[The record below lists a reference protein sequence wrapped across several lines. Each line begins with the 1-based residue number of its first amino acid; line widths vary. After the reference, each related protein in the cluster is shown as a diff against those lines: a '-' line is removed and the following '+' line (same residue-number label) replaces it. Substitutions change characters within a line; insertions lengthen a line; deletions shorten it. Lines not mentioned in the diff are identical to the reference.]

1 MAWLRRGPLTTIWN
15 TCLLGHLEGFNGFC
29 KWTIIVGH
37 KGLLK
42 LASSLLNLASP
53 RWLHAKRAQLCGPT
67 HRGTGETPAEERES
81 ESQSESQIQIQAG
94 WFGLFWIDLDAFQ
107 FPYERMDLSPYTT
120 RKVKLLAQD
129 PHTTLGLREWDF
141 PAPVPWE
148 TSWLLIP
155 VPHIFQT
162 IQTSKKQF
170 KDVQKGI

>member
-1 MAWLRRGPLTTIWN
+1 MI
-15 TCLLGHLEGFNGFC
+15 
-29 KWTIIVGH
+29 
-37 KGLLK
+37 
-42 LASSLLNLASP
+42 
-53 RWLHAKRAQLCGPT
+53 
-67 HRGTGETPAEERES
+67 
-81 ESQSESQIQIQAG
+81 
-94 WFGLFWIDLDAFQ
+94 WIDLDAFQ

-120 RKVKLLAQD
+120 RKLKLLAQD